1 MLMLKP
7 AVVLSLVFLAQ
18 AGVFYGFSRGESA
31 PPRRAFDSFPAQ
43 LGTWKLAQQGVIE
56 DEIKGILRADDYIS
70 RVYED
75 CAGGSWRKPDQ
86 PSAGCNSSSRIA
98 DLFVAYFNSQRS
110 GQSPHSPKNCLPG
123 SGWVW
128 SVSDEI
134 SIDIPGRAA
143 PIRVNRYIV
152 SKGDAKDVVLY
163 WYQSRDRV
171 VASEYKATVYVVA
184 DALRYN
190 RTDTSLVRVTVP
202 VQNNQEEAATASA
215 VEFVKTMFGTLRS
228 YLPS

>member
-1 MLMLKP
+1 MLKP
-7 AVVLSLVFLAQ
+7 AVVLSVVFLAQ
-18 AGVFYGFSRGESA
+18 AGLFYGLSRGESA
-31 PPRRAFDSFPAQ
+31 PSHRAFDTFPSE
-43 LGTWKLAQQGVIE
+43 LGNWKLAQQGVIE
-56 DEIKGILRADDYIS
+56 DEVKGVLRADDYIN
-70 RVYED
+70 RVYQD
-75 CAGGSWRKPDQ
+75 
-86 PSAGCNSSSRIA
+86 SSRRVA

-143 PIRVNRYIV
+143 PIRVNRYVV
-152 SKGDAKDVVLY
+152 SKGDAKDVVVY

-171 VASEYKATVYVVA
+171 VASEYKATVFVVA

-202 VQNNQEEAATASA
+202 VQNNPEAATSTA

-228 YLPS
+228 YLPA

>member
-1 MLMLKP
+1 MLKP
-7 AVVLSLVFLAQ
+7 AVVLSVVFLAQ
-18 AGVFYGFSRGESA
+18 AGLFYGFSRGEAA
-31 PPRRAFDSFPAQ
+31 PSHRAFESFPSQ
-43 LGTWKLAQQGVIE
+43 LGNWKLAQQGVIE
-56 DEIKGILRADDYIS
+56 DQIKGVLRADDYIS
-70 RVYED
+70 RLYED
-75 CAGGSWRKPDQ
+75 
-86 PSAGCNSSSRIA
+86 SSSRIA

-134 SIDIPGRAA
+134 SIDVPGRAA

-171 VASEYKATVYVVA
+171 VASEYKATVFVVA

-202 VQNNQEEAATASA
+202 VQNNQEDAATATA

-228 YLPS
+228 YLPT